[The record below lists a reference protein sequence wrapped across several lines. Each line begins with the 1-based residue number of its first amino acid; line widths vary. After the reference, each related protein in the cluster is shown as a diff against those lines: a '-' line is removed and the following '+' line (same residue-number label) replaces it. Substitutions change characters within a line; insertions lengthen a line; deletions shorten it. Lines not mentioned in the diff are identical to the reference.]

1 MALLKLQEFDFM
13 SPDRPDTVPNNQD
26 VPKELDVYCRFESD
40 FLPPGKTLKDLTP
53 EELKMVQDKYRFDY
67 FRPGIY
73 GVITGRTKGSNI
85 I

>member
-1 MALLKLQEFDFM
+1 MPLTKLTSFDDNI
-13 SPDRPDTVPNNQD
+13 PVNNTPLPNNQD

-53 EELKMVQDKYRFDY
+53 EELKEVQDKYRFDP
-67 FRPGIY
+67 FKPGLY
-73 GVITGRTKGSNI
+73 QTITGRVKGADI